1 MDQEKT
7 KKALQQIA
15 QKENITV
22 DEVINK
28 IGLAVGIALKSN
40 IPELKYFWKHIPP
53 GDGEDSPTI
62 TDVIAFLAQRYA
74 NDALSD
80 REEH

>member
-7 KKALQQIA
+7 KKALRQIA

-22 DEVINK
+22 DEVISK

-53 GDGEDSPTI
+53 RDGEDSPTI
-62 TDVIAFLAQRYA
+62 ADVIAFLAQHYA
-74 NDALSD
+74 SDALTDTEDS
-80 REEH
+80 

>member
-22 DEVINK
+22 EEVINK

-40 IPELKYFWKHIPP
+40 IPELKYFWKRIPP
-53 GDGEDSPTI
+53 KDGEDSPSI
-62 TDVIAFLAQRYA
+62 ADVIAYLALRYA
-74 NDALSD
+74 NDALPD
-80 REEH
+80 KEER